1 MPKSMKIEYM
11 CACPFCGQMRTFES
25 EIPGLTTEEQRQYVG
40 EHCLCDMAENERWKK
55 RTEDGIVNVLGP
67 ECMKKGFDY
76 ECDDD
81 VIELVHCLVEHI
93 IKGHLNNVSFTE
105 PNGDTIKL
113 NKGSDRVKIGRVM
126 KKQVVM

>member
-1 MPKSMKIEYM
+1 MTKNMKIEYM
-11 CACPFCGQMRTFES
+11 CECPFCGQMRTFES
-25 EIPGLTTEEQRQYVG
+25 EIPGLTTEEQKQYVG
-40 EHCLCDMAENERWKK
+40 DRCVCEKAEANRWRK
-55 RTEDGIVNVLGP
+55 RTEDGIINVLGSD
-67 ECMKKGFDY
+67 CLKKGFDY

-81 VIELVHCLVEHI
+81 VIRIVRTLIDEVI
-93 IKGHLNNVSFTE
+93 QGHLNNISFVE